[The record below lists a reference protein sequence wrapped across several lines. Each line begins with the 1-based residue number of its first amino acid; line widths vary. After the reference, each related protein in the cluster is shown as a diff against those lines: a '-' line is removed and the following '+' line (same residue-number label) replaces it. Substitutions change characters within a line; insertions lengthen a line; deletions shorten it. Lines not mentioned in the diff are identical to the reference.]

1 MVILLNPEF
10 GHFELEIS
18 KSFFCIIFTNR
29 EPKCQ
34 KVTVG
39 RDEVRTH
46 ASKVGVLRATY
57 TYVDIAASQWDH
69 YRIIA

>member
-46 ASKVGVLRATY
+46 ARKVGVLRAT
-57 TYVDIAASQWDH
+57 
-69 YRIIA
+69 